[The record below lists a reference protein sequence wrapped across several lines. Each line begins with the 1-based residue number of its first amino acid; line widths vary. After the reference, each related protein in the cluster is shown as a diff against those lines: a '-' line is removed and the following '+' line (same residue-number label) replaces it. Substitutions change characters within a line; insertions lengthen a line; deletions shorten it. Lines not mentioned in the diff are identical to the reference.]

1 MGSMANIKKK
11 NFKYEELKWK
21 KKLKHKGLKW
31 K

>member
-11 NFKYEELKWK
+11 NLKYEELKWK